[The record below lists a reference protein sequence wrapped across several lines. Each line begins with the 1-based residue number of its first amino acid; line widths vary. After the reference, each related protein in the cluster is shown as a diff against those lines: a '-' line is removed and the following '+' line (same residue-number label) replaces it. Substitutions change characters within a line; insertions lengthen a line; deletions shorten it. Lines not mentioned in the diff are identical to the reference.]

1 MEFEVWWMRTWNLL
15 IGSSSALLPEVSIV
29 RCQPS
34 LHLSQLLS
42 YDPSLAIVMDPD
54 QNAKFP
60 LHEAAREGK
69 SMC

>member
-1 MEFEVWWMRTWNLL
+1 M
-15 IGSSSALLPEVSIV
+15 GSSSALLPEVSIV

-42 YDPSLAIVMDPD
+42 YDPPLAIVMDPD